1 RSRCDF
7 ISALP
12 LGLDHQLTEQGG
24 GLSAGQ
30 KQRLA
35 LARALLRKPA
45 VLLLDEATANLDVE
59 TERGIAMALEELK
72 GAVTIV
78 AVTHREARKAIAD
91 QLRALAPRTDAAAST
106 ASATPGAT
114 TPAGFN

>member
-1 RSRCDF
+1 VAEALRPLACDF
-7 ISALP
+7 IQRPLP

-30 KQRLA
+30 KTATA

-59 TERGIAMALEELK
+59 TERGIATRWK
-72 GAVTIV
+72 
-78 AVTHREARKAIAD
+78 
-91 QLRALAPRTDAAAST
+91 S
-106 ASATPGAT
+106 
-114 TPAGFN
+114 